1 FRRARGRGN
10 RLDLHVRRRREDAL
24 GALVLGAPL
33 RGGERVRRRKLR
45 QVLADEMNAFV
56 AHWTT
61 LRRKSDGLEP
71 SRDERGATRS
81 CWGESHGRSP
91 RDGHHETR
99 SPEQNEERPRP
110 ATG

>member
-1 FRRARGRGN
+1 MAGEADAGRDSGHVHEPGAACETRARADRIGSRGI
-10 RLDLHVRRRREDAL
+10 VR
-24 GALVLGAPL
+24 V
-33 RGGERVRRRKLR
+33 VI
-45 QVLADEMNAFV
+45 

-71 SRDERGATRS
+71 SRDESGARRS
-81 CWGESHGRSP
+81 AFGESHGRSP